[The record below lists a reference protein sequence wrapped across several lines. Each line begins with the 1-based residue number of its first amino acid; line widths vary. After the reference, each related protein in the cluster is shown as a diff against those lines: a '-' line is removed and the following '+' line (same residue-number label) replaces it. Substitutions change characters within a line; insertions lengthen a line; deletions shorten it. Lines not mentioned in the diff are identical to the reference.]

1 MSACM
6 PSLDRGTSREI
17 IVVAG
22 ATGRLGGLIAA
33 ALRHRGARVRAI
45 VRHGTAKEKR
55 IPLEQIGADVVAVA
69 YDDAAQLARA
79 CGGAAC
85 VVSGLAGLG
94 EVIIGAQSSLLDA
107 AVACGVPRFIP
118 SDFAIDFY
126 RMPPGYNRNLDLR
139 REFAQRLD
147 AAPIA
152 ATSVLNGMF
161 AELLRGQ
168 APFILAPIRR
178 VVYWR
183 DADQP
188 MDFTTIEDTAAFT
201 AATALDPTTPRFLRI
216 AGEVASARDLA
227 AIASSVRGKPF
238 RLLRAGDLGRLE
250 MIIHFTQRIA
260 PGTDDIYPPWQGMQ
274 YMHNM
279 YDGRAKLAPL
289 DNDRYRGLRWTG
301 LHEVLSAVPASD

>member
-1 MSACM
+1 M
-6 PSLDRGTSREI
+6 PDSDRGILRDI

-22 ATGRLGGLIAA
+22 ATGRLGGLITA
-33 ALRHRGARVRAI
+33 ALRERGARVRAV

-55 IPLEQIGADVVAVA
+55 IPLERVGADVVAVD
-69 YDDAAQLARA
+69 YGDPAQLARA
-79 CGGAAC
+79 CGGAVC
-85 VVSGLAGLG
+85 VVSALAGLG
-94 EVIIGAQSSLLDA
+94 DVIIDAQSSLLDA
-107 AVACGVPRFIP
+107 AVAGGVPRFIP

-126 RMPPGYNRNLDLR
+126 RMPPGCNRNLDLR
-139 REFAQRLD
+139 REFAKRLD

-161 AELLRGQ
+161 ADLLRGQ
-168 APFILAPIRR
+168 APFILTPIRR

-201 AATALDPTTPRFLRI
+201 AAAALDPTTPRFLRI
-216 AGEVASARDLA
+216 AGEVASARDLTT
-227 AIASSVRGKPF
+227 IASEVKGKPF
-238 RLLRAGDLGRLE
+238 RLLRAGDLQRLE
-250 MIIHFTQRIA
+250 RIIRFTQRIA
-260 PGTDDIYPPWQGMQ
+260 PGTDDVYPPWQGMQ

-289 DNDRYRGLRWTG
+289 DNDRYGEMRWTE
-301 LHEVLSAVPASD
+301 LRAVLSPFCPGPVR

>member
-1 MSACM
+1 M
-6 PSLDRGTSREI
+6 
-17 IVVAG
+17 AG
-22 ATGRLGGLIAA
+22 ATGRLGGLITA
-33 ALRHRGARVRAI
+33 ALRERGARVRAV
-45 VRHGTAKEKR
+45 VRHGTARETR
-55 IPLEQIGADVVAVA
+55 DPLERVGADVVAVDYA
-69 YDDAAQLARA
+69 DPVQLARA

-85 VVSGLAGLG
+85 IVSALAGLG
-94 EVIIGAQSSLLDA
+94 NVILDAQSSLLEA
-107 AVACGVPRFIP
+107 AVASEVPRFIP

-126 RMPPGYNRNLDLR
+126 RMPQGYNRNLDLR
-139 REFAQRLD
+139 REFAKRLD

-168 APFILAPIRR
+168 APFILTPIRR

-183 DADQP
+183 NADQP

-201 AATALDPTTPRFLRI
+201 AAAALDPTTPRFLRI

-227 AIASSVRGKPF
+227 AIAGEVKGKRF

-250 MIIHFTQRIA
+250 KIIRFTQRIA
-260 PGTDDIYPPWQGMQ
+260 PGANDVYPPWQGMQ
-274 YMHNM
+274 YMQNM

-289 DNDRYRGLRWTG
+289 DNDRYEGIRWAGLR
-301 LHEVLSAVPASD
+301 EVLSTGPGTR

>member
-1 MSACM
+1 M
-6 PSLDRGTSREI
+6 PSPGRGIQRDI

-22 ATGRLGGLIAA
+22 ATGRLGGLIIA
-33 ALRHRGARVRAI
+33 ALRERGARVRAV

-55 IPLEQIGADVVAVA
+55 IPLERAGADVVAVD
-69 YDDAAQLARA
+69 YGDAAQLARA
-79 CGGAAC
+79 CGGASC
-85 VVSGLAGLG
+85 VVSALAGLG
-94 EVIIGAQSSLLDA
+94 DVIIDAQSSLLDA
-107 AVACGVPRFIP
+107 AVASGVPRFIP

-139 REFAQRLD
+139 REFAKRLD

-161 AELLRGQ
+161 ADLLRGQ
-168 APFILAPIRR
+168 APFILTPLRR

-201 AATALDPTTPRFLRI
+201 AAAALDPTTPRFLRI

-227 AIASSVRGKPF
+227 TIASEVKGKPF
-238 RLLRAGDLGRLE
+238 RLLRAGDLQRLE
-250 MIIHFTQRIA
+250 RIIRFTQRIA
-260 PGTDDIYPPWQGMQ
+260 PGTDDVYPPWQGMQ

-289 DNDRYRGLRWTG
+289 DNDRYREMRWTG
-301 LHEVLSAVPASD
+301 LRDVLSAEPGSH